1 MDVLRTDGITMQ
13 FGGVRAVSDL
23 KLNIQEGEIVALIGP
38 NGAGKTTVFN
48 MVTGVYKPT
57 SGNIFYTK
65 ETGKEV
71 NITGKKPSDIAKLGI
86 ARTFQ
91 NIRLFKD
98 LTVYENVLI
107 AKHLHLKSDFLSAT
121 LHLPWYMKE
130 ENNDKKEVEEL
141 LKSVNLWDIREEKS
155 SSLPYGQQRRLEIV
169 RALATSPKVLLL
181 DEPAAGMNPNETED
195 LTGFI
200 KEIHDKFKLTVFM
213 IEHHMD
219 LVMDISDCIYVLDFG
234 ENIAKGTPDEIQS
247 NDRVIQA
254 YLGVDEDA

>member
-130 ENNDKKEVEEL
+130 KIMITKKKRGGRTAEIR
-141 LKSVNLWDIREEKS
+141 KSVGYQGRKIIIPALWTTK
-155 SSLPYGQQRRLEIV
+155 
-169 RALATSPKVLLL
+169 T
-181 DEPAAGMNPNETED
+181 AGD
-195 LTGFI
+195 
-200 KEIHDKFKLTVFM
+200 
-213 IEHHMD
+213 
-219 LVMDISDCIYVLDFG
+219 SQSFG
-234 ENIAKGTPDEIQS
+234 YQPESFASG
-247 NDRVIQA
+247 
-254 YLGVDEDA
+254 